1 MLRKVVR
8 IIQEKFGLTKSE
20 AGVILF
26 LAFGLVLGGVAKFL
40 DLGKSTERY
49 DFSDSDSFFAAA
61 SSKIDS
67 AIAAEEDT
75 GKSASPVSG
84 RKEALA
90 TSPVDLNRAGLND
103 LVAVPGIGSVTAQR
117 IIDYRTANGR
127 FTTVD
132 DLLKVKGI
140 GAKKLE
146 QIKRYVRAD

>member
-20 AGVILF
+20 AGIILF
-26 LAFGLVLGGVAKFL
+26 LAFGLVFGGVAKLL
-40 DLGKSTERY
+40 DLGKSTEKY
-49 DFSDSDSFFAAA
+49 DFSASDSFFAAA

-75 GKSASPVSG
+75 SRGVASASS
-84 RKEALA
+84 KNQALPA
-90 TSPVDLNRAGLND
+90 SPVDLNKAGLGD
-103 LVAVPGIGSVTAQR
+103 LITVPGIGKVTAQR

-127 FTTVD
+127 FVSVD

-140 GAKKLE
+140 GPKKLE
-146 QIKRYVRAD
+146 RIKQYVRAD